1 MQNQTLQLEAVTF
14 FSDITMLLNVIPRQL
29 LLILKTND
37 LLRSI
42 EHVLG
47 SSTHS
52 QSFLTMTHFCVR
64 AIAEQEKRQSNSWLE
79 ETRISASMHAQLLM
93 IKVYWAWLWCQDR
106 LLPLIT
112 TRLAAF
118 LFYGSVSVDEPQN

>member
-1 MQNQTLQLEAVTF
+1 MEAIKF
-14 FSDITMLLNVIPRQL
+14 FSEVTKLLNTIPRQL

-42 EHVLG
+42 EHTLG

-52 QSFLTMTHFCVR
+52 RSFLTMTHFCVR
-64 AIAEQEKRQSNSWLE
+64 AIAEQEKRQSSSWLKK
-79 ETRISASMHAQLLM
+79 TRISTSMRVQLLM
-93 IKVYWAWLWCQDR
+93 IKVYGAWLWFQDW

-112 TRLAAF
+112 TRLASF
-118 LFYGSVSVDEPQN
+118 LLYKAEPVAGPHH